1 MKKKKIEK
9 SDCPMLKDN
18 ENIECVYRNKKCHL
32 CTKNGV
38 TTEVGNYFA
47 PYPVK
52 S

>member
-1 MKKKKIEK
+1 
-9 SDCPMLKDN
+9 MLKDN